1 MKRSRIQE
9 GGAHAQGV
17 WCVLEARP
25 YFRNTK
31 TKRDAPPLYRR
42 EQPRDVNKNTTIFI
56 SKNIYKTTT
65 FPFTCNSAQRRSLV
79 RSTELGAQGRSEFQ
93 AYLFPHLKCNLC
105 APERSCPAKGPTR
118 LKQTRGIGW
127 NGPFHPEKPLLP
139 CIVAPNVCGSQPRT
153 RARRE
158 VLTLTWPERVYL
170 FRVGNPLICQQEFI
184 THIQVDLLHQVR
196 ALKTVKQKP
205 SYTQVQNT
213 RVVRLVHG

>member
-105 APERSCPAKGPTR
+105 APERSCPAKRSCQTKTDTWNRMEWSISPRNTPVAVYRSPERMWVATTNTCSARSAHVNMAGTCLPLPCWKPSDIPTR
-118 LKQTRGIGW
+118 VHYSHSSR
-127 NGPFHPEKPLLP
+127 
-139 CIVAPNVCGSQPRT
+139 
-153 RARRE
+153 
-158 VLTLTWPERVYL
+158 LTAS
-170 FRVGNPLICQQEFI
+170 GQ
-184 THIQVDLLHQVR
+184 
-196 ALKTVKQKP
+196 
-205 SYTQVQNT
+205 SS
-213 RVVRLVHG
+213 